1 MRDQKGANPTTRAAT
16 SSPGTIGTKEELGS
30 FHFRFALNE
39 ARYWSYFRQKF
50 SMNTKQLFDLTGRVA
65 IVTGGSVG
73 LGRQMA
79 EGLAEMGTN
88 LVLCARKKER
98 CEQAA
103 EELKQLGVKTL
114 ALTCDVK
121 NPDQI
126 RSVVEETISQ
136 FGRIDILIN
145 NAGTSWGAPV
155 EEMRLEQWNKVIE
168 TNLTGTFLFSQ
179 AVGRVMVPQ
188 RRGKILN
195 IASVAGLRGAP
206 PEFQAIGYH
215 ASKGGVIAFTKDL
228 ACKWGIHNIQV
239 NAIAPGWFPTNMSQ
253 VVIERNKDAFLG
265 KIPLRRFGNE
275 HDLKGAAVYL
285 SSDASDYVTGHVLVV
300 DGGQTA

>member
-1 MRDQKGANPTTRAAT
+1 MG
-16 SSPGTIGTKEELGS
+16 G
-30 FHFRFALNE
+30 
-39 ARYWSYFRQKF
+39 
-50 SMNTKQLFDLTGRVA
+50 MNTKKLFDLSGRVA
-65 IVTGGSVG
+65 IITGGSIG

-79 EGLAEMGTN
+79 EGLAEMGAN
-88 LVLCARKKER
+88 LALCARKKER

-103 EELKQLGVKTL
+103 EELRLLGVKTL
-114 ALTCDVK
+114 ALGCDVK
-121 NPDQI
+121 NPDQVQA
-126 RSVVEETISQ
+126 VVDATVAQ

-155 EEMRLEQWNKVIE
+155 EEMKLEHWNKVIE

-179 AVGRVMVPQ
+179 AVAKVMVPQ
-188 RRGKILN
+188 HRGKIIN

-239 NAIAPGWFPTNMSQ
+239 NAIAPGWFPTHMSR
-253 VVIERNKDAFLG
+253 VVIEQNKEIFLS

-275 HDLKGAAVYL
+275 HDLKGAAVFL

-300 DGGQTA
+300 DGGQAA

>member
-1 MRDQKGANPTTRAAT
+1 
-16 SSPGTIGTKEELGS
+16 
-30 FHFRFALNE
+30 
-39 ARYWSYFRQKF
+39 
-50 SMNTKQLFDLTGRVA
+50 MNVRQLFDLTGRVA
-65 IVTGGSVG
+65 VITGGSVG

-79 EGLAEMGTN
+79 EGLAEMGAN

-103 EELKQLGVKTL
+103 AELQQVGVKTL
-114 ALTCDVK
+114 ALGCDVK
-121 NPDQI
+121 IFADVQE
-126 RSVVEETISQ
+126 VVAAAMSA
-136 FGRIDILIN
+136 FGRVDILIN

-155 EEMRLEQWNKVIE
+155 EEMRLEHWNKVIE

-179 AVGRVMVPQ
+179 AVGKIMAAQ
-188 RRGKILN
+188 RRGKIIN

-239 NAIAPGWFPTNMSQ
+239 NSIAPGWFPTNMSQ
-253 VVIERNKDAFLG
+253 AVIQRNRDAFLS
-265 KIPLRRFGNE
+265 KIPLRRFGND
-275 HDLKGAAVYL
+275 HDLKGAAVFL

>member
-1 MRDQKGANPTTRAAT
+1 VKEMVQSAT
-16 SSPGTIGTKEELGS
+16 AKE
-30 FHFRFALNE
+30 
-39 ARYWSYFRQKF
+39 
-50 SMNTKQLFDLTGRVA
+50 LFNLSGRVA

-79 EGLAEMGTN
+79 EGLAEMGAN
-88 LVLCARKKER
+88 VVLCARKKER

-103 EELKQLGVKTL
+103 EELRLLGVKTL
-114 ALTCDVK
+114 ALGCDVK
-121 NPDQI
+121 NPDQVQA
-126 RSVVEETISQ
+126 VVNATVSQ

-145 NAGTSWGAPV
+145 NAGTSWGAAV
-155 EEMRLEQWNKVIE
+155 EEMRLEHWNKVIE

-179 AVGRVMVPQ
+179 AVGKVMVPQ
-188 RRGKILN
+188 RRGKIIN

-215 ASKGGVIAFTKDL
+215 ASKGGLIAFTKDL

-265 KIPLRRFGNE
+265 KIPLRRFGND

-285 SSDASDYVTGHVLVV
+285 ASDASDYVTGHVLVV

>member
-1 MRDQKGANPTTRAAT
+1 
-16 SSPGTIGTKEELGS
+16 
-30 FHFRFALNE
+30 
-39 ARYWSYFRQKF
+39 
-50 SMNTKQLFDLTGRVA
+50 MNVRQLFDLTGRMA
-65 IVTGGSVG
+65 IITGGSIG

-79 EGLAEMGTN
+79 EGLAEMGAN
-88 LVLCARKKER
+88 VVLCARKKER

-103 EELKQLGVKTL
+103 VELQKLGVKAL
-114 ALTCDVK
+114 ALACDVK
-121 NPDQI
+121 NPSDVQ
-126 RSVVEETISQ
+126 SVVGSAFSH

-155 EEMRLEQWNKVIE
+155 EEMRLEHWNKVIE

-179 AVGRVMVPQ
+179 AVGKYMVPQ
-188 RRGKILN
+188 RRGKIIN

-215 ASKGGVIAFTKDL
+215 ASKGGVISFTKDL

-239 NAIAPGWFPTNMSQ
+239 NSIAPGWFPTNMSQ
-253 VVIERNKDAFLG
+253 VVIEQNKEAFLS
-265 KIPLRRFGNE
+265 KIPLRRFGND
-275 HDLKGAAVYL
+275 HDLKGAAVFL
-285 SSDASDYVTGHVLVV
+285 ASDASDFVTGHVLVV